1 MSFRCYQDI
10 TVKSLRSNLTA
21 GTSSPEAR
29 TGTLWCGAPR
39 GSTLAVSTHY
49 DIQSEYS
56 HRLNRTRV
64 SIYNF
69 VWWRTVTVTLT
80 FIIYRSVLC
89 LEFQYLRVITGSAD
103 GRLRIWNM
111 ITGQCCRIMRG
122 NSASD
127 PIQSIIAIDDRYPLY
142 RFFMKSCEYS
152 ISS

>member
-1 MSFRCYQDI
+1 MS
-10 TVKSLRSNLTA
+10 TA
-21 GTSSPEAR
+21 I
-29 TGTLWCGAPR
+29 AP
-39 GSTLAVSTHY
+39 
-49 DIQSEYS
+49 IE
-56 HRLNRTRV
+56 RV
-64 SIYNF
+64 SSYIATLF
-69 VWWRTVTVTLT
+69 DDVTVTIT

-142 RFFMKSCEYS
+142 RFLMKSREY
-152 ISS
+152 